1 MKVKTATN
9 LNEQSRFYR
18 MVKRSGTETAA
29 ILEVAK
35 RLDITHEDNY
45 QKDRELLIRIIMML
59 TKLARKS
66 D

>member
-1 MKVKTATN
+1 
-9 LNEQSRFYR
+9 